1 MLDFDDEGARKIDR
15 TYATADMVVQRE
27 RTLELLDPR
36 PGERVLDI
44 GSGPGYLAA
53 TLAERVGRTGAVRA
67 VDPSPAMNALA
78 EQKAAGL
85 PQLTVELG
93 DALALP
99 FEDGGFDAAVATQV
113 YEYVADMPAALAEL
127 RRVLRPGGRALILDT
142 EWDSAVWHVADRAL
156 QARVITA
163 WEEHL
168 AHPRLP
174 RVLDGL
180 LRQAGFDV
188 TGVHVVPLLS
198 VGYGPDTFAA
208 HTEGTVAAFVTGRQG
223 LTSDEVAAWR
233 ADLADRSA
241 AGEGFFSLNRYVFL
255 AERG

>member
-1 MLDFDDEGARKIDR
+1 MLDFDEEGARKIER
-15 TYATADMVVQRE
+15 TYATADMVAQRE
-27 RTLELLDPR
+27 RTLELLGPR

-53 TLAERVGRTGAVRA
+53 ALAERVGRTGAVCA

-78 EQKAAGL
+78 AQKAHDL
-85 PQLTVELG
+85 PQVTIEVG

-99 FEDGGFDAAVATQV
+99 FPDGGFDAAVSTQV
-113 YEYVADMPAALAEL
+113 FEYVADMPAALAEL

-142 EWDSAVWHVADRAL
+142 DWDSLVWHVADRAL
-156 QARVITA
+156 QGRVIAA

-174 RVLDGL
+174 RVLGGL
-180 LRQAGFDV
+180 LTRAGYTV
-188 TGVHVVPLLS
+188 TGVHVVPLLD
-198 VGYGPDTFAA
+198 VGYPPDTFAA
-208 HTEGTVAAFVTGRQG
+208 HTEATVAAFVTGRHG
-223 LTSDEVAAWR
+223 LTAGEVAAWR
-233 ADLADRSA
+233 ADLAARTA